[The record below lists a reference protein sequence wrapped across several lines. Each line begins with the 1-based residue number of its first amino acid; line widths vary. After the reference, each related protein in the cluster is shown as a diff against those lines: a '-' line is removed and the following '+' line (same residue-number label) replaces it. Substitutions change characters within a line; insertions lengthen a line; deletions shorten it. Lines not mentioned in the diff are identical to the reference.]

1 MTIPIAGGW
10 TREAGIRIEG
20 TRDLDVS
27 KTQAPGVIARPE
39 GGFRLFYTGVGPGRP
54 YPECQGYIL
63 SAVSD
68 DGLDFSIEP
77 GIRLAPDPSV
87 DHMSLRLLAP
97 SIVQLADGRWRM
109 YVEARGTS
117 QQPPVITSA
126 ISDDLLQ
133 WRHEPGVRLRTS
145 GGLGGPRLTQL
156 PDGRCRLL
164 ACADDYGPAGR
175 SGGQRSGKHII
186 SGLSEDG
193 LEFVAEPG
201 QRIRSGQAPWD
212 AMGITAGQL
221 LGPTEGSSTD
231 TDWTMIFSAWQDA
244 PPGTVIPRHP
254 SEPAETDTPP
264 GELDFAAASIASD
277 IAGFRSRIFQATSS
291 DGLSFGP
298 SECIVAGGGY
308 DSDDLDAVH
317 AEDMSVITLGDGR
330 QRMYYAACD
339 TTGRWRIASAVTS
352 P

>member
-1 MTIPIAGGW
+1 MPIPIAGGW

-20 TRDLDVS
+20 TRDLDAS
-27 KTQAPGVIARPE
+27 KTQAPGVIARPG

-68 DGLDFSIEP
+68 DGLEFSVEP
-77 GIRLAPDPSV
+77 GIRLAPDPAV
-87 DHMSLRLLAP
+87 EYMSLRLLAP

-126 ISDDLLQ
+126 ISEDQLQ
-133 WRHEPGVRLRTS
+133 WRHEPGVRLSTS

-156 PDGRCRLL
+156 PGGRCRLL
-164 ACADDYGPAGR
+164 ACADDYGPMGR
-175 SGGQRSGKHII
+175 SGGLRKGKHII
-186 SGLSEDG
+186 SALSDDG

-221 LGPTEGSSTD
+221 LGPTGESITD
-231 TDWTMIFSAWQDA
+231 TAWTMIFSAWQDA
-244 PPGTVIPRHP
+244 PPGSVIPRHP
-254 SEPAETDTPP
+254 SDPTGTDTPQ

-277 IAGFRSRIFQATSS
+277 IAGFRSRIFQATSP

-308 DSDDLDAVH
+308 DSDDIDAVH
-317 AEDMSVITLGDGR
+317 AEDMSVISLGDGR
-330 QRMYYAACD
+330 RRMYYAACD
-339 TTGRWRIASAVTS
+339 TAGRWRIASAVTS

>member
-1 MTIPIAGGW
+1 MPIPIAGGW

-20 TRDLDVS
+20 TRDLDAS
-27 KTQAPGVIARPE
+27 KTQAPGVIARPS

-68 DGLDFSIEP
+68 DGLEFSVEP
-77 GIRLAPDPSV
+77 GIRLAPDPAV
-87 DHMSLRLLAP
+87 EYMSLRLLAP

-126 ISDDLLQ
+126 ISEDQLQ
-133 WRHEPGVRLRTS
+133 WRHEPGVRLSTS

-156 PDGRCRLL
+156 PGGRCRLL
-164 ACADDYGPAGR
+164 ACADDYGPMGR
-175 SGGQRSGKHII
+175 SGGLRKGKHII
-186 SGLSEDG
+186 SALSDDG

-221 LGPTEGSSTD
+221 LGPTGESITD
-231 TDWTMIFSAWQDA
+231 TAWTMIFSAWQDA
-244 PPGTVIPRHP
+244 PPGSVIPRHP
-254 SEPAETDTPP
+254 SDPTGTDTPQ

-277 IAGFRSRIFQATSS
+277 IAGFRSRIFQATSP

-308 DSDDLDAVH
+308 DSDDIDAVH
-317 AEDMSVITLGDGR
+317 AEDMSVISLGDGR
-330 QRMYYAACD
+330 RRMYYAACD
-339 TTGRWRIASAVTS
+339 TAGRWRIASAVTS